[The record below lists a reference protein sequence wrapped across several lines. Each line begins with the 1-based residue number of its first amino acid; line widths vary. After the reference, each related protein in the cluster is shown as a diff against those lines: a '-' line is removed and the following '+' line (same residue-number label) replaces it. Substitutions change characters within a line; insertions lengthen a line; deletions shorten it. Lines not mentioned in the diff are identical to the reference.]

1 MKLEEMLRHLQADA
15 HPQDPRIAS
24 VALRLGQ
31 EYDSSGESPDKVLR
45 YGQQAL
51 QVLKTSSISD
61 PLETAMCYHLIA
73 SAHNKLGH
81 HDVSL
86 ANLKHAL
93 RIIEKHEGPEYG
105 PVMFAVHFLLGDTF
119 AALGKHDESLHH
131 YSKGLSVQETFLE
144 PGHPHLASSYRQ
156 VGEAFTQVMRFDDAK
171 TLAKKALESH
181 LKIPGEG
188 SIEEAIDRRLLS
200 VIYSG
205 LEDHE
210 KALEEQLLVRKI
222 LKERNIGSE
231 TVFVEISTADTQ
243 ITLGKFDDA
252 IASLQSA
259 LSQMAEDSPMRSL
272 ATVNLAKAYAGL
284 GKMEQAR
291 SYCSMAMDIVNNRS
305 KGLAA
310 KDPHALAVAEAFTE
324 LSAIYEQLN
333 QPEEAIGLLKRALTV
348 FAEIPE
354 QKNAAA
360 GTQAQVGLL
369 LINNGQLEAAL
380 PHLEDAVEKLR
391 QSFGDN
397 HFSLGLVLNHLGVA
411 HLELGH
417 PVKALKILEEAKKIL
432 SKAYGPS
439 NSDTLGSYENLVN
452 VYSKLGRYEEAIACA
467 RHIVSELK
475 EQGNEDA
482 FLEAQRKLQIL
493 EDQKARNAK

>member
-1 MKLEEMLRHLQADA
+1 
-15 HPQDPRIAS
+15 
-24 VALRLGQ
+24 
-31 EYDSSGESPDKVLR
+31 
-45 YGQQAL
+45 
-51 QVLKTSSISD
+51 
-61 PLETAMCYHLIA
+61 
-73 SAHNKLGH
+73 
-81 HDVSL
+81 
-86 ANLKHAL
+86 
-93 RIIEKHEGPEYG
+93 
-105 PVMFAVHFLLGDTF
+105 
-119 AALGKHDESLHH
+119 
-131 YSKGLSVQETFLE
+131 
-144 PGHPHLASSYRQ
+144 
-156 VGEAFTQVMRFDDAK
+156 
-171 TLAKKALESH
+171 
-181 LKIPGEG
+181 
-188 SIEEAIDRRLLS
+188 
-200 VIYSG
+200 
-205 LEDHE
+205 
-210 KALEEQLLVRKI
+210 
-222 LKERNIGSE
+222 
-231 TVFVEISTADTQ
+231 
-243 ITLGKFDDA
+243 
-252 IASLQSA
+252 
-259 LSQMAEDSPMRSL
+259 
-272 ATVNLAKAYAGL
+272 
-284 GKMEQAR
+284 
-291 SYCSMAMDIVNNRS
+291 VNNRS
-305 KGLAA
+305 KGLVA

-324 LSAIYEQLN
+324 LSAIYEQMN

-417 PVKALKILEEAKKIL
+417 PVKALKILEEAKEIL

-439 NSDTLGSYENLVN
+439 HSDTLGSYESLVN

-482 FLEAQRKLQIL
+482 FLEAQRKLRIL